1 MSSSMIL
8 LGAIRNIYLIND
20 PSRQPQAQAPG
31 SSPVGLLH
39 LICLLKSRDGRWPFF
54 IPLSRG
60 MGAFWAGSTPGA
72 GLENPHPCSGSIRTE
87 HSCSAQQRRTAST
100 PFVGRPP
107 CAVCQELPLPAVF
120 SVLPSLPLAWEVLSS
135 SRLCRHLLTFQDLIQ
150 IHTASKGQCQDW
162 NFCLFNGSFCCPIL
176 P

>member
-1 MSSSMIL
+1 MIL

-20 PSRQPQAQAPG
+20 PSRQPQARAPG

-100 PFVGRPP
+100 HPLLGALPVP
-107 CAVCQELPLPAVF
+107 CARSCLYLQCSLFFPPSHSPGKCYHHHVCADT
-120 SVLPSLPLAWEVLSS
+120 
-135 SRLCRHLLTFQDLIQ
+135 C
-150 IHTASKGQCQDW
+150 
-162 NFCLFNGSFCCPIL
+162 
-176 P
+176 